1 MSFMLAEVF
10 HLIRQMKI
18 FEMNNSIETIFKTT
32 SFPKLKDV
40 KLLNCPK
47 DISVDQNSNRIS
59 ELMADSSQSYS
70 VDKFIDSEADYRV
83 EITDMDRRVYRD
95 INRCL
100 KAPESKTFDKIDYEL
115 GFMIVIVNE
124 LKLTV
129 DHILSDLQ
137 DYHLPQKPSLRKKFQ
152 VGVNPTIDQH

>member
-1 MSFMLAEVF
+1 MLAEVF

-18 FEMNNSIETIFKTT
+18 FEMNKSIETIFKTT
-32 SFPKLKDV
+32 SFPQLKNV
-40 KLLNCPK
+40 TLLNCPK

-70 VDKFIDSEADYRV
+70 VDKFIDSEADDRV

-100 KAPESKTFDKIDYEL
+100 KAPESEALDETDYEL
-115 GFMIVIVNE
+115 GFMIMLVIE

-129 DHILSDLQ
+129 DYILSDLK
-137 DYHLPQKPSLRKKFQ
+137 DY
-152 VGVNPTIDQH
+152 D

>member
-1 MSFMLAEVF
+1 MLAEVF

-18 FEMNNSIETIFKTT
+18 FEMNNSIETIFKTS
-32 SFPKLKDV
+32 SFPQLKNV

-47 DISVDQNSNRIS
+47 DISVDQNSNRTS
-59 ELMADSSQSYS
+59 ELIADSSQSYS

-100 KAPESKTFDKIDYEL
+100 KAPESKRLDKIDYEL

-152 VGVNPTIDQH
+152 VGVNLTIDQH